1 MDSGTECLCIHS
13 MMYLATGFAA
23 ESRDAGLLRAGPF
36 RGSIAVC
43 NWPEATATS
52 LAVQA
57 ILKAASSACLVY
69 SLCCRAENSELACCN
84 KSRKGKHRGGC
95 DVGCRQR
102 RVSRTLGDG
111 VRIAYHH
118 LHAYD
123 NSINLI
129 CSCRQQRSR
138 IWYPHIPSPT

>member
-1 MDSGTECLCIHS
+1 MDGGSECLCIHS

-23 ESRDAGLLRAGPF
+23 ESRDAGLVRAGPF
-36 RGSIAVC
+36 RGSIAVR
-43 NWPEATATS
+43 NWSKAAAVS
-52 LAVQA
+52 RAVQA
-57 ILKAASSACLVY
+57 ILMAASSACLVY
-69 SLCCRAENSELACCN
+69 SLCCRAENSEIARC
-84 KSRKGKHRGGC
+84 KGKGSTVVDAVRGAG
-95 DVGCRQR
+95 QR

-129 CSCRQQRSR
+129 CTCRQQRSR
-138 IWYPHIPSPT
+138 IWYPHNPSPT